1 MNRIKRNKKI
11 AVGLW
16 SLGLAL
22 SAQTVSAGVGISIS
36 AGSSDY
42 EQSFEFSYDGVVE
55 DENGYTMD
63 GSFFYR
69 DLTIDYS
76 WGSHQVGVKF
86 GGLANEDNVIESNTD
101 LSDLGFG
108 QAQLAENA
116 SAERDENSLF
126 YSYRWENGIA
136 LTAGYLWADIDVS
149 GKTVASFPDFNYTQT
164 TSYVDSIENNG
175 FFLGLAYG
183 RSFTDKLGGFVRLGY
198 QEANL
203 TEFYESRSSDSDGAD
218 FGSGFQYAVESDGS
232 ATVGGV
238 GLYYVVN
245 SNWVVNLS
253 YDVKN
258 FSYDSAQPSIIDDGA
273 KVDAAGAGVKVDESQ
288 NTVMVTLRYVF

>member
-1 MNRIKRNKKI
+1 
-11 AVGLW
+11 
-16 SLGLAL
+16 
-22 SAQTVSAGVGISIS
+22 VGISIS

-42 EQSFEFSYDGVVE
+42 EQNFEYSYDGVVN
-55 DENGYTMD
+55 DDDGYKLD

-76 WGSHQVGVKF
+76 WGSHQAGIKI
-86 GGLANEDNVIESNTD
+86 GGLANKDGVIDSNTD

-108 QAQLAENA
+108 QAQLVENA
-116 SAERDENSLF
+116 SAERDERSLF

-149 GKTVASFPDFNYTQT
+149 GNAVASFSEFEYTQNRN
-164 TSYVDSIENNG
+164 YVDSIENNG

-183 RSFTDKLGGFVRLGY
+183 RSFTDKFGGFVRVGY
-198 QEANL
+198 QQANL
-203 TEFYESRSSDSDGAD
+203 TEFYEDVISDSDGTD
-218 FGSGFQYAVESDGS
+218 FGSGFQYVVEADGN

-245 SNWVVNLS
+245 PNWVVNLS
-253 YDVKN
+253 YDVKD
-258 FSYDSAQPSIIDDGA
+258 FSYDSAQPIIIDDGA
-273 KVDAAGAGVKVDESQ
+273 SIDTSGGKTKVDESQ
-288 NTVMVTLRYVF
+288 NTMMVTLRYVF